1 MPTHKVELHY
11 HDETGAAI
19 KADQFSGAEQACI
32 DFVKNFR
39 QLASNE
45 VGMVIIPI
53 TE

>member
-19 KADQFSGAEQACI
+19 KADQFSGTEQECI

-39 QLASNE
+39 RLANNE
-45 VGMVIIPI
+45 VGVVVRPI
-53 TE
+53 QE

>member
-11 HDETGAAI
+11 SDETGAFV
-19 KADQFSGAEQACI
+19 KADQFSGTEQECI
-32 DFVKNFR
+32 DFLKTFR

-45 VGMVIIPI
+45 VGLVIIQI